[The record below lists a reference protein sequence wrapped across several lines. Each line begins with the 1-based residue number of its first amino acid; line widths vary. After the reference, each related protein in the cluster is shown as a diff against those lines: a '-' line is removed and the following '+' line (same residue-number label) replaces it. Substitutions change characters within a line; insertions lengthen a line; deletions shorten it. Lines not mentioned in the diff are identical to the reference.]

1 MMSSLRQY
9 FTNAVKEVIPLGL
22 PGPKPSPA
30 TSYLQ
35 VTPMK
40 PSQPPGCL
48 SNPNTHP
55 LPKRVL
61 PLTSPELDPMR
72 AKPSP
77 GPHPPQ
83 QPGVHHRASGGGG
96 GDKAKDGHANLTNPF
111 TRKIQPSHSPV
122 IPNPSRSMTFDPRG
136 GTGTGN
142 SDVGSSSALFTAG
155 LSLQST
161 PQYTASDD
169 RKDTVRNGCPLSHTM
184 YSPVNPQQ
192 SGGSLDHR
200 GTTQTSKLFTSVG
213 GTKSLS
219 QKRGRNPDLEER
231 KRGEEMASKK
241 LRLKDYRPDS
251 GPGPI
256 CTSQPPYGTASPS
269 YLKKVFMKNSLN
281 SGPILSLKER
291 LTPKK
296 TEGGLSRGM
305 EIVPTSPLPTPK
317 PARQLVN
324 NRGQPPCRNSVR
336 ENSNPQ
342 CRYSGMNHQSGNP
355 QSVYSG
361 SNLQSGH
368 PANLSVKSASRGECS
383 RGKEGRA
390 RAPESRGG
398 EPAGRTDR
406 RTPKPVSRS
415 HSSYSSSS
423 SSLRHLGLAQNRN
436 VTRPRG
442 TSALSDDL
450 NGLFTPDPITS
461 SQSRAAITFSPSPQR
476 GDGSPSV
483 HKVLVSGVSA
493 TVCGASKRLRPTSVT
508 SPREIHQISPSERI
522 SGPNVFPYKVASVDP
537 SKLLLGPNIYSPSFL
552 RLESCGT
559 DLTKLETAS
568 YRTITSTSSG
578 KPSSP
583 KDESVT
589 MEDVASELKMRPAF
603 PAVRLFADESVK
615 TEAGPRSPGIPSA
628 RLESPMDEH
637 ANLKNESSS
646 LKTIPLSASTKSS
659 SLCKAESFNMETA
672 DFKASTSS
680 PFLHSPTSPLDR
692 KGKEGEKR
700 KEGDQKSLLFFEE
713 GAKRSKIDNP
723 QKSLTFLEED
733 PLDVELGL
741 GLDLELELELS
752 QASSSS
758 SEDELP
764 SLQQILD
771 RTARP
776 PDTPEK
782 GTFTAPSTPVGP
794 RYHSQ
799 LPVTSKARPTSYRNN
814 LDEMLKEKES
824 IQRSKEMETKLRLSC
839 EENLLRLAEE
849 EEEDESTENM
859 EAAISH
865 QQREFLQ
872 RFSVVSSA
880 IRDLHPGEAMFN
892 LDNFGRLFSQ
902 HTLQLRHCNVSPRDT
917 AQKTL
922 LWSTPDQFRSHVSS
936 ELIQRAYRSS
946 PCPPQ
951 VARWLFQMVS
961 VHSDKLTC
969 HQVLKALKDIAC
981 SAAEHMMLNKNERFE
996 VWVPSVG
1003 DVTLVFMNMGVPFVT
1018 LFPLENLQPPFTE
1031 GDLLEGFQI
1040 STESLSSKK
1049 ELSTFPEHNFD
1060 SVIKYLSQCTSLC
1073 PRVYSDR
1080 ELLLLLTVVSRVGLD
1095 TQLTLQPTEHLRSLL
1110 RNLIS
1115 SIRDWDIMLPRICMS
1130 LIDLSD
1136 DHHNLRWLVQ
1146 LLPDNIR
1153 GKQLRR
1159 HLSVSAISKLLNI
1172 RCTYRPSNTEFQLSD
1187 LRRYL
1192 PRMRPSSLLRGLA
1205 TFRRS
1210 QNPHRE
1216 REEEEADCASLDQQA
1231 YYLCYSLLALAN
1243 EATNFEFFPPEQ
1255 KNQLLLLCA
1264 ELEKHIKCDIRE
1276 SEKMLYRSKVKDF
1289 VARIYTKWQV
1299 LVQRTRPLQGK
1310 LYDYWQPLPEDAV
1323 SSSQENK
1330 HSHRER
1336 KEDEETVMEL
1346 EGEVVEGKGEDEER
1360 IAENA
1365 LAMED
1370 EEGKVVEGEEEDK
1383 EERIADNALAMEDE
1397 RGETPETYFAMERE
1411 ILGEEEKLLKMYEEE
1426 EMMELTLEE
1435 SGEEQKME
1443 DMEEKWTEVKAEERV
1458 TEKRE
1463 AAAAVEEGRKGQTE
1477 GETEERGNLER
1488 DSEIRGER

>member
-1 MMSSLRQY
+1 MLTCSVIMRKIQSEGNGRSIADYLSPKGSI
-9 FTNAVKEVIPLGL
+9 VKDVIPLGL

-30 TSYLQ
+30 ASYLQ

-40 PSQPPGCL
+40 PSQPRGCL

-55 LPKRVL
+55 LPKRL
-61 PLTSPELDPMR
+61 PPLTSPGLDPVR

-83 QPGVHHRASGGGG
+83 LPGVHHRAPGGGG
-96 GDKAKDGHANLTNPF
+96 GDEAKDGKANLTNPI
-111 TRKIQPSHSPV
+111 TRKIKTSHSPV
-122 IPNPSRSMTFDPRG
+122 TPNPSRSITLDPRV
-136 GTGTGN
+136 GTGTGI

-155 LSLQST
+155 LPLQST
-161 PQYTASDD
+161 PQYTAGDD
-169 RKDTVRNGCPLSHTM
+169 RKDTMKNGCPLSHTM
-184 YSPVNPQQ
+184 CSPVNPQQ
-192 SGGSLDHR
+192 SGGSLDNR
-200 GTTQTSKLFTSVG
+200 GTTQTSKLFTPV

-231 KRGEEMASKK
+231 TKGEEMANKK
-241 LRLKDYRPDS
+241 LRPEDYRPNS
-251 GPGPI
+251 SPAPI
-256 CTSQPPYGTASPS
+256 CTSHPPYGTA
-269 YLKKVFMKNSLN
+269 
-281 SGPILSLKER
+281 
-291 LTPKK
+291 
-296 TEGGLSRGM
+296 
-305 EIVPTSPLPTPK
+305 
-317 PARQLVN
+317 
-324 NRGQPPCRNSVR
+324 
-336 ENSNPQ
+336 
-342 CRYSGMNHQSGNP
+342 
-355 QSVYSG
+355 
-361 SNLQSGH
+361 
-368 PANLSVKSASRGECS
+368 
-383 RGKEGRA
+383 
-390 RAPESRGG
+390 
-398 EPAGRTDR
+398 
-406 RTPKPVSRS
+406 
-415 HSSYSSSS
+415 
-423 SSLRHLGLAQNRN
+423 
-436 VTRPRG
+436 
-442 TSALSDDL
+442 
-450 NGLFTPDPITS
+450 
-461 SQSRAAITFSPSPQR
+461 
-476 GDGSPSV
+476 
-483 HKVLVSGVSA
+483 
-493 TVCGASKRLRPTSVT
+493 
-508 SPREIHQISPSERI
+508 
-522 SGPNVFPYKVASVDP
+522 
-537 SKLLLGPNIYSPSFL
+537 

-559 DLTKLETAS
+559 DLTKLKTAS
-568 YRTITSTSSG
+568 YRTITCTSSG

-583 KDESVT
+583 KVESVT
-589 MEDVASELKMRPAF
+589 MEDVASKLKTSPTF
-603 PAVRLFADESVK
+603 PAVRRFADESVK

-628 RLESPMDEH
+628 GLASPMDEH
-637 ANLKNESSS
+637 ANLKNESSA
-646 LKTIPLSASTKSS
+646 LKTIPLSASAKSS
-659 SLCKAESFNMETA
+659 SLCKDESFNMGTA

-680 PFLHSPTSPLDR
+680 PFLTSPTSRLDR

-700 KEGDQKSLLFFEE
+700 KEGDQKSLSFLEE
-713 GAKRSKIDNP
+713 GEKRSKMDNP
-723 QKSLTFLEED
+723 QKSLIFLEED

-741 GLDLELELELS
+741 GLDLGLELELS
-752 QASSSS
+752 QASSSSS

-794 RYHSQ
+794 RHHSQ
-799 LPVTSKARPTSYRNN
+799 LPVASKAKPASYRNN

-849 EEEDESTENM
+849 EEEDESAENM

-880 IRDLHPGEAMFN
+880 IRDLHPGEAMFS

-1040 STESLSSKK
+1040 STESLSSKQ

-1073 PRVYSDR
+1073 PRAYSDG

-1115 SIRDWDIMLPRICMS
+1115 SIRDWDVMLPRICMS

-1210 QNPHRE
+1210 QNAHRE
-1216 REEEEADCASLDQQA
+1216 REEEEEDCASLDQQA

-1323 SSSQENK
+1323 SSSQESK

-1336 KEDEETVMEL
+1336 EEEREDEETVMEL
-1346 EGEVVEGKGEDEER
+1346 EGKGEDEER

-1365 LAMED
+1365 LSMEDERRETPEKYLAMEG
-1370 EEGKVVEGEEEDK
+1370 EEGKVVKGEEEDK
-1383 EERIADNALAMEDE
+1383 EERIAENALSMEDEEGKVVKGEEEDKGERIAEKALAMEDE
-1397 RGETPETYFAMERE
+1397 RGEMPEKYFAMEKE
-1411 ILGEEEKLLKMYEEE
+1411 ILEGDEKLLKMDELEEE
-1426 EMMELTLEE
+1426 EEELMEITLEE
-1435 SGEEQKME
+1435 SGEERK
-1443 DMEEKWTEVKAEERV
+1443 MEEKWTVVKAEERV

-1463 AAAAVEEGRKGQTE
+1463 AAAVEEGRKGPTE
-1477 GETEERGNLER
+1477 GETEERGNLEK
-1488 DSEIRGER
+1488 DSEMEEKGEE

>member
-1 MMSSLRQY
+1 MLTCSVIMRKMQSEGNGRSIADYLSPKGS
-9 FTNAVKEVIPLGL
+9 TVKDVIPLGL

-30 TSYLQ
+30 ASYLQ

-40 PSQPPGCL
+40 PSQPRGCL

-55 LPKRVL
+55 LPNRVL
-61 PLTSPELDPMR
+61 PLTSAGLDPVR

-83 QPGVHHRASGGGG
+83 PPGVHHQASGGGG
-96 GDKAKDGHANLTNPF
+96 GDEAKDVKANLTNPL
-111 TRKIQPSHSPV
+111 TKKIQPSLKPQPSHSPV
-122 IPNPSRSMTFDPRG
+122 TLNPSRSMTVDPRV

-142 SDVGSSSALFTAG
+142 SDVGSSSAPFTAG
-155 LSLQST
+155 LPLQST
-161 PQYTASDD
+161 PQYTAGDD
-169 RKDTVRNGCPLSHTM
+169 RKDTMRNGCPLSHTM
-184 YSPVNPQQ
+184 CSPVNPQQ

-200 GTTQTSKLFTSVG
+200 GTTETSKLFTS
-213 GTKSLS
+213 GTKSLP
-219 QKRGRNPDLEER
+219 QKRGRNTDLEER
-231 KRGEEMASKK
+231 TRGEEMANKK
-241 LRLKDYRPDS
+241 LRPEDYRPDS
-251 GPGPI
+251 GPAPI
-256 CTSQPPYGTASPS
+256 CTSHPPYGTA
-269 YLKKVFMKNSLN
+269 
-281 SGPILSLKER
+281 
-291 LTPKK
+291 
-296 TEGGLSRGM
+296 
-305 EIVPTSPLPTPK
+305 
-317 PARQLVN
+317 
-324 NRGQPPCRNSVR
+324 
-336 ENSNPQ
+336 
-342 CRYSGMNHQSGNP
+342 
-355 QSVYSG
+355 
-361 SNLQSGH
+361 
-368 PANLSVKSASRGECS
+368 
-383 RGKEGRA
+383 
-390 RAPESRGG
+390 
-398 EPAGRTDR
+398 
-406 RTPKPVSRS
+406 
-415 HSSYSSSS
+415 
-423 SSLRHLGLAQNRN
+423 
-436 VTRPRG
+436 
-442 TSALSDDL
+442 
-450 NGLFTPDPITS
+450 
-461 SQSRAAITFSPSPQR
+461 
-476 GDGSPSV
+476 
-483 HKVLVSGVSA
+483 
-493 TVCGASKRLRPTSVT
+493 
-508 SPREIHQISPSERI
+508 
-522 SGPNVFPYKVASVDP
+522 
-537 SKLLLGPNIYSPSFL
+537 

-559 DLTKLETAS
+559 DLTKLQTAS

-589 MEDVASELKMRPAF
+589 MEDVASKLKTSPTF
-603 PAVRLFADESVK
+603 PAVRLFADKSVK
-615 TEAGPRSPGIPSA
+615 TEAGTRSPGIPSA
-628 RLESPMDEH
+628 GLESPMDEH
-637 ANLKNESSS
+637 ANLKNESSG
-646 LKTIPLSASTKSS
+646 LKTIPLSASAKT
-659 SLCKAESFNMETA
+659 LCKDESFNMETA
-672 DFKASTSS
+672 VFKASTSS
-680 PFLHSPTSPLDR
+680 PFLPSPTSRLDR
-692 KGKEGEKR
+692 KGEGEKR
-700 KEGDQKSLLFFEE
+700 KEGDQKSLSFLEE
-713 GAKRSKIDNP
+713 GEKRSKIDNP

-741 GLDLELELELS
+741 GLDLGLELELS
-752 QASSSS
+752 QASSSSS

-794 RYHSQ
+794 RHHSQ
-799 LPVTSKARPTSYRNN
+799 LPVTSKAKPTSYRNN

-859 EAAISH
+859 ETAISH

-880 IRDLHPGEAMFN
+880 IRDLHPGEAMFS
-892 LDNFGRLFSQ
+892 LDNFGRLFNQ

-1018 LFPLENLQPPFTE
+1018 LFPLENLQPSFTE
-1031 GDLLEGFQI
+1031 GDLLEGLQI

-1049 ELSTFPEHNFD
+1049 EISTFPEHNFD

-1073 PRVYSDR
+1073 PRAYSDG

-1136 DHHNLRWLVQ
+1136 NHHNLRWLVQ

-1159 HLSVSAISKLLNI
+1159 HLSLSAISKLLNI

-1205 TFRRS
+1205 TSFRRS

-1216 REEEEADCASLDQQA
+1216 REEEEEDCASLDQQA

-1323 SSSQENK
+1323 SSSQESK
-1330 HSHRER
+1330 HSQRER
-1336 KEDEETVMEL
+1336 EEEREDEETVMEL
-1346 EGEVVEGKGEDEER
+1346 EGEVVEGEDEKR

-1370 EEGKVVEGEEEDK
+1370 ERRETPEKYLAMEDEEGKVVKGEEDE
-1383 EERIADNALAMEDE
+1383 EERIAEKALAMEDE
-1397 RGETPETYFAMERE
+1397 RGETPEKYFAMEEEKE
-1411 ILGEEEKLLKMYEEE
+1411 ILGGEEKLLKMDELEEE
-1426 EMMELTLEE
+1426 RMELTLEE

-1443 DMEEKWTEVKAEERV
+1443 DMEEKRTEVKAEERV

-1463 AAAAVEEGRKGQTE
+1463 AAVEEGRKGQTE
-1477 GETEERGNLER
+1477 GEIEERGNLEK
-1488 DSEIRGER
+1488 DSEMEEKGEE

>member
-1 MMSSLRQY
+1 
-9 FTNAVKEVIPLGL
+9 
-22 PGPKPSPA
+22 
-30 TSYLQ
+30 
-35 VTPMK
+35 MK
-40 PSQPPGCL
+40 PSQPRGCL

-55 LPKRVL
+55 LPKRVP
-61 PLTSPELDPMR
+61 PLTSPGLNPVR

-83 QPGVHHRASGGGG
+83 LPGVHHRASGGGG
-96 GDKAKDGHANLTNPF
+96 GDEAKDGKANLTNPI
-111 TRKIQPSHSPV
+111 TRKIQTSHSPV
-122 IPNPSRSMTFDPRG
+122 TSNPSRSITLDPRV
-136 GTGTGN
+136 GTGSGN
-142 SDVGSSSALFTAG
+142 SNVGSSSALFTAG
-155 LSLQST
+155 LPLQST
-161 PQYTASDD
+161 PQYTAGDD
-169 RKDTVRNGCPLSHTM
+169 RKDTMKNGCPLSHTM
-184 YSPVNPQQ
+184 FSPVNPQQ

-213 GTKSLS
+213 TKSLS

-231 KRGEEMASKK
+231 TKGEEMANKK
-241 LRLKDYRPDS
+241 QRPEDYRPNS
-251 GPGPI
+251 SPAPI
-256 CTSQPPYGTASPS
+256 CTSHPSYGTASPS

-296 TEGGLSRGM
+296 TEGGMARGM

-317 PARQLVN
+317 PVRQVFN

-342 CRYSGMNHQSGNP
+342 CRYSGMNHQSVNP

-368 PANLSVKSASRGECS
+368 PANLPVKSASRGECS

-390 RAPESRGG
+390 SAPESRGR
-398 EPAGRTDR
+398 EATGRPDR

-415 HSSYSSSS
+415 HSSYSSCS
-423 SSLRHLGLAQNRN
+423 SSLRHLRLAQNRN

-442 TSALSDDL
+442 MSALPDDL
-450 NGLFTPDPITS
+450 IDLFTPDPITS
-461 SQSRAAITFSPSPQR
+461 SLSRAATFSSSPQR
-476 GDGSPSV
+476 GGGSPSV
-483 HKVLVSGVSA
+483 HKVLVCGVSA
-493 TVCGASKRLRPTSVT
+493 KVCGASKRLRPTSVT
-508 SPREIHQISPSERI
+508 SPREIPQISPLERI
-522 SGPNVFPYKVASVDP
+522 SGPNIFPCKVAAVDP

-559 DLTKLETAS
+559 DLTKLKTAS
-568 YRTITSTSSG
+568 YRTITCTSSG

-589 MEDVASELKMRPAF
+589 MEDDASKLKTSPTF

-628 RLESPMDEH
+628 GLESPMDEH
-637 ANLKNESSS
+637 ANLNNESSA
-646 LKTIPLSASTKSS
+646 LKTIPLSASAKSS
-659 SLCKAESFNMETA
+659 SLCKDELFNMGTA
-672 DFKASTSS
+672 DFKASTRS
-680 PFLHSPTSPLDR
+680 PFLPSPTSRLDR

-700 KEGDQKSLLFFEE
+700 KEGDQKSLSFLEE
-713 GAKRSKIDNP
+713 GEKRSKMDNP
-723 QKSLTFLEED
+723 QKSLIFLEED

-741 GLDLELELELS
+741 GLDLGLELELS
-752 QASSSS
+752 QASSSSS

-794 RYHSQ
+794 RHHSQ
-799 LPVTSKARPTSYRNN
+799 LPVTSKAKPTSYRNN

-849 EEEDESTENM
+849 EEEDESAENM

-880 IRDLHPGEAMFN
+880 IRDLHPGEAMFS

-1060 SVIKYLSQCTSLC
+1060 SVIKYLSHCTSLC
-1073 PRVYSDR
+1073 PRAYSDG

-1115 SIRDWDIMLPRICMS
+1115 SIRDWDVMLPRICMS

-1205 TFRRS
+1205 TSFRRS
-1210 QNPHRE
+1210 QNAHRE
-1216 REEEEADCASLDQQA
+1216 REEEEEDCASLDQQA

-1323 SSSQENK
+1323 SSSQESK

-1336 KEDEETVMEL
+1336 EEEREDEETVMEL
-1346 EGEVVEGKGEDEER
+1346 EGEGVEGKGEDEER
-1360 IAENA
+1360 IAEKA
-1365 LAMED
+1365 LSMEDERRETPEKYLAMED
-1370 EEGKVVEGEEEDK
+1370 EEGKVVKGEEEDK
-1383 EERIADNALAMEDE
+1383 EERIAEKALAMEK
-1397 RGETPETYFAMERE
+1397 E
-1411 ILGEEEKLLKMYEEE
+1411 ILGGEEKLLKMDELEEE
-1426 EMMELTLEE
+1426 EEERMELTLEE
-1435 SGEEQKME
+1435 SGEERKME
-1443 DMEEKWTEVKAEERV
+1443 DMEEKWTVVKAEERV

-1463 AAAAVEEGRKGQTE
+1463 AAAVEEGRKGPTE
-1477 GETEERGNLER
+1477 GETEERGNLEK
-1488 DSEIRGER
+1488 DSEMEEKGEE

>member
-1 MMSSLRQY
+1 
-9 FTNAVKEVIPLGL
+9 
-22 PGPKPSPA
+22 
-30 TSYLQ
+30 
-35 VTPMK
+35 MK
-40 PSQPPGCL
+40 PSQPRGCL

-55 LPKRVL
+55 LPKRVP
-61 PLTSPELDPMR
+61 PLTSPGLNPVR

-83 QPGVHHRASGGGG
+83 LPGVHHRASGGGG
-96 GDKAKDGHANLTNPF
+96 GDEAKDGKANLTNPI
-111 TRKIQPSHSPV
+111 TRKIQTSHSPV
-122 IPNPSRSMTFDPRG
+122 TSNPSRSITLDPRV
-136 GTGTGN
+136 GTGSGN
-142 SDVGSSSALFTAG
+142 SNVGSSSALFTAG
-155 LSLQST
+155 LPLQST
-161 PQYTASDD
+161 PQYTAGDD
-169 RKDTVRNGCPLSHTM
+169 RKDTMKNGCPLSHTM
-184 YSPVNPQQ
+184 FSPVNPQQ

-200 GTTQTSKLFTSVG
+200 GTTQTSKLFTS

-231 KRGEEMASKK
+231 TKGEEMANKK
-241 LRLKDYRPDS
+241 QRPEDYRPNS
-251 GPGPI
+251 SPAPI
-256 CTSQPPYGTASPS
+256 CTSHPSYGTASPS

-296 TEGGLSRGM
+296 TEGGMARGM

-317 PARQLVN
+317 PVRQVFN

-342 CRYSGMNHQSGNP
+342 CRYSGMNHQSVNP

-368 PANLSVKSASRGECS
+368 PANLPVKSASRGECS

-390 RAPESRGG
+390 SAPESRGR
-398 EPAGRTDR
+398 EATGRPDR

-415 HSSYSSSS
+415 HSSYSSCS
-423 SSLRHLGLAQNRN
+423 SSLRHLRLAQNRN

-442 TSALSDDL
+442 MSALPDDL
-450 NGLFTPDPITS
+450 IDLFTPDPITS
-461 SQSRAAITFSPSPQR
+461 SLSRAATFSSSPQR
-476 GDGSPSV
+476 GGGSPSV
-483 HKVLVSGVSA
+483 HKVLVCGVSA
-493 TVCGASKRLRPTSVT
+493 KVCGASKRLRPTSVT
-508 SPREIHQISPSERI
+508 SPREIPQISPLERI
-522 SGPNVFPYKVASVDP
+522 SGPNIFPCKVAAVDP

-559 DLTKLETAS
+559 DLTKLKTAS
-568 YRTITSTSSG
+568 YRTITCTSSG

-589 MEDVASELKMRPAF
+589 MEDDASKLKTSPTF

-628 RLESPMDEH
+628 GLESPMDEH
-637 ANLKNESSS
+637 ANLNNESSA
-646 LKTIPLSASTKSS
+646 LKTIPLSASAKSS
-659 SLCKAESFNMETA
+659 SLCKDELFNMGTA
-672 DFKASTSS
+672 DFKASTRS
-680 PFLHSPTSPLDR
+680 PFLPSPTSRLDR

-700 KEGDQKSLLFFEE
+700 KEGDQKSLSFLEE
-713 GAKRSKIDNP
+713 GEKRSKMDNP
-723 QKSLTFLEED
+723 QKSLIFLEED

-741 GLDLELELELS
+741 GLDLGLELELS
-752 QASSSS
+752 QASSSSS

-794 RYHSQ
+794 RHHSQ
-799 LPVTSKARPTSYRNN
+799 LPVTSKAKPTSYRNN

-849 EEEDESTENM
+849 EEEDESAENM

-880 IRDLHPGEAMFN
+880 IRDLHPGEAMFS

-1060 SVIKYLSQCTSLC
+1060 SVIKYLSHCTSLC
-1073 PRVYSDR
+1073 PRAYSDG

-1115 SIRDWDIMLPRICMS
+1115 SIRDWDVMLPRICMS

-1205 TFRRS
+1205 TSFRRS
-1210 QNPHRE
+1210 QNAHRE
-1216 REEEEADCASLDQQA
+1216 REEEEEDCASLDQQA

-1323 SSSQENK
+1323 SSSQESK

-1336 KEDEETVMEL
+1336 EEEREDEETVMEL
-1346 EGEVVEGKGEDEER
+1346 EGEGVEGKGEDEER
-1360 IAENA
+1360 IAEKA
-1365 LAMED
+1365 LSMEDERRETPEKYLAMED
-1370 EEGKVVEGEEEDK
+1370 EEGKVVKGEEEDK
-1383 EERIADNALAMEDE
+1383 EERIAEKALAMEK
-1397 RGETPETYFAMERE
+1397 E
-1411 ILGEEEKLLKMYEEE
+1411 ILGGEEKLLKMDELEEE
-1426 EMMELTLEE
+1426 EEERMELTLEE
-1435 SGEEQKME
+1435 SGEERKME
-1443 DMEEKWTEVKAEERV
+1443 DMEEKWTVVKAEERV

-1463 AAAAVEEGRKGQTE
+1463 AAAVEEGRKGPTE
-1477 GETEERGNLER
+1477 GETEERGNLEK
-1488 DSEIRGER
+1488 DSEMEEKGEE

>member
-1 MMSSLRQY
+1 MLEALVLCLLLACPFSL
-9 FTNAVKEVIPLGL
+9 P
-22 PGPKPSPA
+22 PS
-30 TSYLQ
+30 T
-35 VTPMK
+35 
-40 PSQPPGCL
+40 
-48 SNPNTHP
+48 
-55 LPKRVL
+55 
-61 PLTSPELDPMR
+61 
-72 AKPSP
+72 
-77 GPHPPQ
+77 
-83 QPGVHHRASGGGG
+83 
-96 GDKAKDGHANLTNPF
+96 
-111 TRKIQPSHSPV
+111 
-122 IPNPSRSMTFDPRG
+122 
-136 GTGTGN
+136 
-142 SDVGSSSALFTAG
+142 
-155 LSLQST
+155 
-161 PQYTASDD
+161 
-169 RKDTVRNGCPLSHTM
+169 
-184 YSPVNPQQ
+184 QQ

-200 GTTQTSKLFTSVG
+200 GTTQTSKLFTS

-231 KRGEEMASKK
+231 TKGEEMANKK
-241 LRLKDYRPDS
+241 QRPEDYRPNS
-251 GPGPI
+251 SPAPI
-256 CTSQPPYGTASPS
+256 CTSHPSYGTASPS

-296 TEGGLSRGM
+296 TEGGMARGM

-317 PARQLVN
+317 PVRQVFN

-342 CRYSGMNHQSGNP
+342 CRYSGMNHQSVNP

-368 PANLSVKSASRGECS
+368 PANLPVKSASRGECS

-390 RAPESRGG
+390 SAPESRGR
-398 EPAGRTDR
+398 EATGRPDR

-415 HSSYSSSS
+415 HSSYSSCS
-423 SSLRHLGLAQNRN
+423 SSLRHLRLAQNRN

-442 TSALSDDL
+442 MSALPDDL
-450 NGLFTPDPITS
+450 IDLFTPDPITS
-461 SQSRAAITFSPSPQR
+461 SLSRAATFSSSPQR
-476 GDGSPSV
+476 GGGSPSV
-483 HKVLVSGVSA
+483 HKVLVCGVSA
-493 TVCGASKRLRPTSVT
+493 KVCGASKRLRPTSVT
-508 SPREIHQISPSERI
+508 SPREIPQISPLERI
-522 SGPNVFPYKVASVDP
+522 SGPNIFPCKVAAVDP

-559 DLTKLETAS
+559 DLTKLKTAS
-568 YRTITSTSSG
+568 YRTITCTSSG

-589 MEDVASELKMRPAF
+589 MEDDASKLKTSPTF

-628 RLESPMDEH
+628 GLESPMDEH
-637 ANLKNESSS
+637 ANLNNESSA
-646 LKTIPLSASTKSS
+646 LKTIPLSASAKSS
-659 SLCKAESFNMETA
+659 SLCKDELFNMGTA
-672 DFKASTSS
+672 DFKASTRS
-680 PFLHSPTSPLDR
+680 PFLPSPTSRLDR

-700 KEGDQKSLLFFEE
+700 KEGDQKSLSFLEE
-713 GAKRSKIDNP
+713 GEKRSKMDNP
-723 QKSLTFLEED
+723 QKSLIFLEED

-741 GLDLELELELS
+741 GLDLGLELELS
-752 QASSSS
+752 QASSSSS

-794 RYHSQ
+794 RHHSQ
-799 LPVTSKARPTSYRNN
+799 LPVTSKAKPTSYRNN

-849 EEEDESTENM
+849 EEEDESAENM

-880 IRDLHPGEAMFN
+880 IRDLHPGEAMFS

-1060 SVIKYLSQCTSLC
+1060 SVIKYLSHCTSLC
-1073 PRVYSDR
+1073 PRAYSDG

-1115 SIRDWDIMLPRICMS
+1115 SIRDWDVMLPRICMS

-1205 TFRRS
+1205 TSFRRS
-1210 QNPHRE
+1210 QNAHRE
-1216 REEEEADCASLDQQA
+1216 REEEEEDCASLDQQA

-1323 SSSQENK
+1323 SSSQESK

-1336 KEDEETVMEL
+1336 EEEREDEETVMEL
-1346 EGEVVEGKGEDEER
+1346 EGEGVEGKGEDEER
-1360 IAENA
+1360 IAEKA
-1365 LAMED
+1365 LSMEDERRETPEKYLAMED
-1370 EEGKVVEGEEEDK
+1370 EEGKVVKGEEEDK
-1383 EERIADNALAMEDE
+1383 EERIAEKALAMEK
-1397 RGETPETYFAMERE
+1397 E
-1411 ILGEEEKLLKMYEEE
+1411 ILGGEEKLLKMDELEEE
-1426 EMMELTLEE
+1426 EEERMELTLEE
-1435 SGEEQKME
+1435 SGEERKME
-1443 DMEEKWTEVKAEERV
+1443 DMEEKWTVVKAEERV

-1463 AAAAVEEGRKGQTE
+1463 AAAVEEGRKGPTE
-1477 GETEERGNLER
+1477 GETEERGNLEK
-1488 DSEIRGER
+1488 DSEMEEKGEE

>member
-1 MMSSLRQY
+1 MLTCSVIMRKIQSEGNGRSIADYLSPKGS
-9 FTNAVKEVIPLGL
+9 TVKDVIPLGL
-22 PGPKPSPA
+22 PGPKPSQV

-35 VTPMK
+35 VNPMK
-40 PSQPPGCL
+40 PSQPRGCL

-55 LPKRVL
+55 LTKRVL
-61 PLTSPELDPMR
+61 PLTSPGLNPVR
-72 AKPSP
+72 AKSSP

-83 QPGVHHRASGGGG
+83 PPGVHHRASGGGG
-96 GDKAKDGHANLTNPF
+96 GDEAKDGKANLTNPL
-111 TRKIQPSHSPV
+111 TRK
-122 IPNPSRSMTFDPRG
+122 
-136 GTGTGN
+136 
-142 SDVGSSSALFTAG
+142 
-155 LSLQST
+155 
-161 PQYTASDD
+161 
-169 RKDTVRNGCPLSHTM
+169 
-184 YSPVNPQQ
+184 
-192 SGGSLDHR
+192 SGGSVDYR
-200 GTTQTSKLFTSVG
+200 GTTQTSKLFTS

-231 KRGEEMASKK
+231 TRGEEMANKK
-241 LRLKDYRPDS
+241 LRPEDYRPDS
-251 GPGPI
+251 SPGPI
-256 CTSQPPYGTASPS
+256 CTSHPPYGTA
-269 YLKKVFMKNSLN
+269 
-281 SGPILSLKER
+281 
-291 LTPKK
+291 
-296 TEGGLSRGM
+296 
-305 EIVPTSPLPTPK
+305 
-317 PARQLVN
+317 
-324 NRGQPPCRNSVR
+324 
-336 ENSNPQ
+336 
-342 CRYSGMNHQSGNP
+342 
-355 QSVYSG
+355 
-361 SNLQSGH
+361 
-368 PANLSVKSASRGECS
+368 
-383 RGKEGRA
+383 
-390 RAPESRGG
+390 
-398 EPAGRTDR
+398 
-406 RTPKPVSRS
+406 
-415 HSSYSSSS
+415 
-423 SSLRHLGLAQNRN
+423 
-436 VTRPRG
+436 
-442 TSALSDDL
+442 
-450 NGLFTPDPITS
+450 
-461 SQSRAAITFSPSPQR
+461 
-476 GDGSPSV
+476 
-483 HKVLVSGVSA
+483 
-493 TVCGASKRLRPTSVT
+493 
-508 SPREIHQISPSERI
+508 
-522 SGPNVFPYKVASVDP
+522 
-537 SKLLLGPNIYSPSFL
+537 

-568 YRTITSTSSG
+568 YRTITCTSSG

-589 MEDVASELKMRPAF
+589 MEDVASKLKMSPTF
-603 PAVRLFADESVK
+603 PIVRLFADESVK

-628 RLESPMDEH
+628 GLESPMDEH
-637 ANLKNESSS
+637 ANLKNDSSA
-646 LKTIPLSASTKSS
+646 LKTIPLSASAKSS
-659 SLCKAESFNMETA
+659 SLCKDESLNMGTA

-680 PFLHSPTSPLDR
+680 PFLPSPTSRLDR
-692 KGKEGEKR
+692 KGKESEKR
-700 KEGDQKSLLFFEE
+700 KEGDQKSLSFLEE
-713 GAKRSKIDNP
+713 GEKRSKIDNP
-723 QKSLTFLEED
+723 QKSLIFLEED

-741 GLDLELELELS
+741 GLDLGLELEPS
-752 QASSSS
+752 QASSSSS

-794 RYHSQ
+794 RHHSQ
-799 LPVTSKARPTSYRNN
+799 LPVMSKAKPTSYRNN

-824 IQRSKEMETKLRLSC
+824 IQRSKEMETKLRMSC

-849 EEEDESTENM
+849 EEEDESTENL

-880 IRDLHPGEAMFN
+880 IRDLHPGEAMFS

-969 HQVLKALKDIAC
+969 HQILKALKDIAC

-1018 LFPLENLQPPFTE
+1018 LFPLENLQPSFTE

-1073 PRVYSDR
+1073 PRAYSDG

-1205 TFRRS
+1205 TSFRRS

-1216 REEEEADCASLDQQA
+1216 REEEEEDCASLDQQA

-1323 SSSQENK
+1323 SSSQESK

-1336 KEDEETVMEL
+1336 EEERGDEETVMEL

-1360 IAENA
+1360 IAEDA
-1365 LAMED
+1365 LSMEDERQQTPEKYLAMED

-1383 EERIADNALAMEDE
+1383 EERIAEKALAMEDE
-1397 RGETPETYFAMERE
+1397 RGETPEK
-1411 ILGEEEKLLKMYEEE
+1411 ILCHGEGD
-1426 EMMELTLEE
+1426 
-1435 SGEEQKME
+1435 SRRGGEVAE
-1443 DMEEKWTEVKAEERV
+1443 D
-1458 TEKRE
+1458 
-1463 AAAAVEEGRKGQTE
+1463 G
-1477 GETEERGNLER
+1477 
-1488 DSEIRGER
+1488 

>member
-1 MMSSLRQY
+1 MLTCSVIMRKIQSEGNGRSIADYLSPNGS
-9 FTNAVKEVIPLGL
+9 TVKDVIPLGL
-22 PGPKPSPA
+22 PGPKPSQV
-30 TSYLQ
+30 TSHLQ

-40 PSQPPGCL
+40 PSQPRGCL

-61 PLTSPELDPMR
+61 PLTSPGLNPVR

-83 QPGVHHRASGGGG
+83 PPGVHHRASGGGG
-96 GDKAKDGHANLTNPF
+96 GDEAKDGKANLTNPL
-111 TRKIQPSHSPV
+111 TRK
-122 IPNPSRSMTFDPRG
+122 
-136 GTGTGN
+136 
-142 SDVGSSSALFTAG
+142 
-155 LSLQST
+155 
-161 PQYTASDD
+161 
-169 RKDTVRNGCPLSHTM
+169 
-184 YSPVNPQQ
+184 
-192 SGGSLDHR
+192 SGGSVDYR
-200 GTTQTSKLFTSVG
+200 GTTQTSKLFTSE

-231 KRGEEMASKK
+231 TRGEEMANKK
-241 LRLKDYRPDS
+241 LRPEDYRPDS
-251 GPGPI
+251 SPAPI
-256 CTSQPPYGTASPS
+256 CTSHPPDGTA
-269 YLKKVFMKNSLN
+269 
-281 SGPILSLKER
+281 
-291 LTPKK
+291 
-296 TEGGLSRGM
+296 
-305 EIVPTSPLPTPK
+305 
-317 PARQLVN
+317 
-324 NRGQPPCRNSVR
+324 
-336 ENSNPQ
+336 
-342 CRYSGMNHQSGNP
+342 
-355 QSVYSG
+355 
-361 SNLQSGH
+361 
-368 PANLSVKSASRGECS
+368 
-383 RGKEGRA
+383 
-390 RAPESRGG
+390 
-398 EPAGRTDR
+398 
-406 RTPKPVSRS
+406 
-415 HSSYSSSS
+415 
-423 SSLRHLGLAQNRN
+423 
-436 VTRPRG
+436 
-442 TSALSDDL
+442 
-450 NGLFTPDPITS
+450 
-461 SQSRAAITFSPSPQR
+461 
-476 GDGSPSV
+476 
-483 HKVLVSGVSA
+483 
-493 TVCGASKRLRPTSVT
+493 
-508 SPREIHQISPSERI
+508 
-522 SGPNVFPYKVASVDP
+522 
-537 SKLLLGPNIYSPSFL
+537 

-568 YRTITSTSSG
+568 YRTITCTSSG

-589 MEDVASELKMRPAF
+589 MEDVASKLKTSPTF
-603 PAVRLFADESVK
+603 PIVRLFADESVK

-628 RLESPMDEH
+628 GLESPMDEH
-637 ANLKNESSS
+637 ANLKNESSA
-646 LKTIPLSASTKSS
+646 LKTIPLSASAKSS
-659 SLCKAESFNMETA
+659 SLCKDESLNMGTA

-680 PFLHSPTSPLDR
+680 PFLPSLTSRLDR
-692 KGKEGEKR
+692 KGKESEKR
-700 KEGDQKSLLFFEE
+700 KEGDQKSLSFLEE
-713 GAKRSKIDNP
+713 GEKRSKIDNP
-723 QKSLTFLEED
+723 QKSLIFLEED

-741 GLDLELELELS
+741 GLDLGLELEPS
-752 QASSSS
+752 QASSSSS

-794 RYHSQ
+794 RHHSQ
-799 LPVTSKARPTSYRNN
+799 LPVMSKAKPTSYRNN

-824 IQRSKEMETKLRLSC
+824 IQRSKEMETKLRMSC

-849 EEEDESTENM
+849 EEEDESTENL

-872 RFSVVSSA
+872 RFSVVSSG
-880 IRDLHPGEAMFN
+880 IRDLHPGEAMFS

-1018 LFPLENLQPPFTE
+1018 LFPLENLQPSFTE

-1073 PRVYSDR
+1073 PRAYSDG

-1205 TFRRS
+1205 TSFRRS

-1216 REEEEADCASLDQQA
+1216 RKEEEEDCASLDQQA

-1323 SSSQENK
+1323 SSSQESK

-1336 KEDEETVMEL
+1336 EEERGDEETVMEL
-1346 EGEVVEGKGEDEER
+1346 EGEVVEEEEEER

-1365 LAMED
+1365 LSMEDERQQTPEKYLAMED
-1370 EEGKVVEGEEEDK
+1370 EEGKVMEGEEEDK
-1383 EERIADNALAMEDE
+1383 EERIAEKALAMEDE
-1397 RGETPETYFAMERE
+1397 RGETPEKYFAMEKE
-1411 ILGEEEKLLKMYEEE
+1411 ILGGEEKLLKMDELEEE
-1426 EMMELTLEE
+1426 RMDLTLEE

-1443 DMEEKWTEVKAEERV
+1443 DMEEKRTEVKAEERV

-1463 AAAAVEEGRKGQTE
+1463 AAVVEEGRKGQTE
-1477 GETEERGNLER
+1477 GETEERGSLEK
-1488 DSEIRGER
+1488 DSEMEEKCDE

>member
-1 MMSSLRQY
+1 
-9 FTNAVKEVIPLGL
+9 
-22 PGPKPSPA
+22 
-30 TSYLQ
+30 
-35 VTPMK
+35 MK
-40 PSQPPGCL
+40 PSQPRGCL
-48 SNPNTHP
+48 SNLNTHP
-55 LPKRVL
+55 LPKRVP
-61 PLTSPELDPMR
+61 PLTSPELDPVR
-72 AKPSP
+72 PKPSP

-83 QPGVHHRASGGGG
+83 STGVHHRASGGGG
-96 GDKAKDGHANLTNPF
+96 GDEAKDGKANLTNPI

-122 IPNPSRSMTFDPRG
+122 TPNPSRSITLNPRV
-136 GTGTGN
+136 GTGTGI

-155 LSLQST
+155 LPLQST
-161 PQYTASDD
+161 PQYTAGDD
-169 RKDTVRNGCPLSHTM
+169 RKAIMKNGCPLSHTM
-184 YSPVNPQQ
+184 CSTVNPQQ
-192 SGGSLDHR
+192 SGGSLDYR
-200 GTTQTSKLFTSVG
+200 GTTQTSKLFTSED
-213 GTKSLS
+213 TKSLS

-231 KRGEEMASKK
+231 TKGEEMASKK
-241 LRLKDYRPDS
+241 LRPEDYRPNS
-251 GPGPI
+251 SPAPI
-256 CTSQPPYGTASPS
+256 CTSHPPYGTPSPS

-281 SGPILSLKER
+281 SGPILSLKEC

-296 TEGGLSRGM
+296 TGGGMARGM

-317 PARQLVN
+317 PVRQVF
-324 NRGQPPCRNSVR
+324 NRGQPPCKNSVR

-342 CRYSGMNHQSGNP
+342 CRYSGMNHQSVNP
-355 QSVYSG
+355 QSVNSG

-368 PANLSVKSASRGECS
+368 PANLPVKSASRGECS

-390 RAPESRGG
+390 RAPESRGR
-398 EPAGRTDR
+398 EPTGRTDR

-415 HSSYSSSS
+415 HSSYSSCS
-423 SSLRHLGLAQNRN
+423 SSLHHFGLAQNRN

-442 TSALSDDL
+442 TSDDL
-450 NGLFTPDPITS
+450 NDLFTPDPITS
-461 SQSRAAITFSPSPQR
+461 SLSRAAITSSSSPQR

-508 SPREIHQISPSERI
+508 SPREIPKISPSERI
-522 SGPNVFPYKVASVDP
+522 SGPNIFPCKVPAVDP

-559 DLTKLETAS
+559 DLTKLKTAS
-568 YRTITSTSSG
+568 YRTITCTSSG

-589 MEDVASELKMRPAF
+589 MEDVASKLKTSPTF

-628 RLESPMDEH
+628 GLESPMDEY
-637 ANLKNESSS
+637 ANLKNESSA
-646 LKTIPLSASTKSS
+646 LKTIPLSASAKSS
-659 SLCKAESFNMETA
+659 SLCKDESFNMGTA

-680 PFLHSPTSPLDR
+680 PFLSSPTSRLDR

-700 KEGDQKSLLFFEE
+700 KEGDQKSSSFLEE
-713 GAKRSKIDNP
+713 GEKRSKMDNP
-723 QKSLTFLEED
+723 QKSLIFLEED

-741 GLDLELELELS
+741 GLDLGLELELS
-752 QASSSS
+752 QASSSSSS

-794 RYHSQ
+794 RHHSQ
-799 LPVTSKARPTSYRNN
+799 LPVTSKAKPTSYRNN

-849 EEEDESTENM
+849 EEEDESAENM

-880 IRDLHPGEAMFN
+880 IRDLHPGEAMFS

-1073 PRVYSDR
+1073 PRAYSDG

-1115 SIRDWDIMLPRICMS
+1115 SIRDWDVMLPRICMS

-1205 TFRRS
+1205 TSFRRS
-1210 QNPHRE
+1210 QNAHRE
-1216 REEEEADCASLDQQA
+1216 REEEEEDCASLDQQA

-1323 SSSQENK
+1323 SSSQESK

-1336 KEDEETVMEL
+1336 EEEREDEETVMEL
-1346 EGEVVEGKGEDEER
+1346 EGEGVEGKGEDEER

-1365 LAMED
+1365 LSMEDERGETPEKYLAMED
-1370 EEGKVVEGEEEDK
+1370 EEGKGEE
-1383 EERIADNALAMEDE
+1383 EERIAEEALAMEDE
-1397 RGETPETYFAMERE
+1397 RGETPEKYFAMEKE
-1411 ILGEEEKLLKMYEEE
+1411 ILGGEEKLLKMDELEEE
-1426 EMMELTLEE
+1426 RMELTLEE
-1435 SGEEQKME
+1435 SGEERK
-1443 DMEEKWTEVKAEERV
+1443 MEEKWTVVKMEERV

-1463 AAAAVEEGRKGQTE
+1463 AAAVEEGRKGPTE
-1477 GETEERGNLER
+1477 GETEERGNLEK
-1488 DSEIRGER
+1488 DSEMEEKGEE

>member
-1 MMSSLRQY
+1 MRKIQSEGNGRSIADYLSPKGSI
-9 FTNAVKEVIPLGL
+9 VKDVIPLGL

-30 TSYLQ
+30 ASYLQ

-40 PSQPPGCL
+40 PSQPRGCL
-48 SNPNTHP
+48 SNQNTHP
-55 LPKRVL
+55 LPKRVP
-61 PLTSPELDPMR
+61 PLTSPGLNPVR

-83 QPGVHHRASGGGG
+83 LPGVHHRASGGGG
-96 GDKAKDGHANLTNPF
+96 GDEAKDGKANLTNPI
-111 TRKIQPSHSPV
+111 TRKIQTSHSPV
-122 IPNPSRSMTFDPRG
+122 TSNPSRSITLDPRV
-136 GTGTGN
+136 GTGSGN
-142 SDVGSSSALFTAG
+142 SNVGSSSALFTAG
-155 LSLQST
+155 LPLQST
-161 PQYTASDD
+161 PQYTAGDD
-169 RKDTVRNGCPLSHTM
+169 RKDTMKNGCPLSHTM
-184 YSPVNPQQ
+184 FSPVNPQQ

-200 GTTQTSKLFTSVG
+200 GTTQTSKLFTS

-231 KRGEEMASKK
+231 TKGEEMANKK
-241 LRLKDYRPDS
+241 LRPEDYRPNS
-251 GPGPI
+251 SPAPI
-256 CTSQPPYGTASPS
+256 CTSHPPYGTA
-269 YLKKVFMKNSLN
+269 
-281 SGPILSLKER
+281 
-291 LTPKK
+291 
-296 TEGGLSRGM
+296 
-305 EIVPTSPLPTPK
+305 
-317 PARQLVN
+317 
-324 NRGQPPCRNSVR
+324 
-336 ENSNPQ
+336 
-342 CRYSGMNHQSGNP
+342 
-355 QSVYSG
+355 
-361 SNLQSGH
+361 
-368 PANLSVKSASRGECS
+368 
-383 RGKEGRA
+383 
-390 RAPESRGG
+390 
-398 EPAGRTDR
+398 
-406 RTPKPVSRS
+406 
-415 HSSYSSSS
+415 
-423 SSLRHLGLAQNRN
+423 
-436 VTRPRG
+436 
-442 TSALSDDL
+442 
-450 NGLFTPDPITS
+450 
-461 SQSRAAITFSPSPQR
+461 
-476 GDGSPSV
+476 
-483 HKVLVSGVSA
+483 
-493 TVCGASKRLRPTSVT
+493 
-508 SPREIHQISPSERI
+508 
-522 SGPNVFPYKVASVDP
+522 
-537 SKLLLGPNIYSPSFL
+537 

-559 DLTKLETAS
+559 DLTKLKTAS
-568 YRTITSTSSG
+568 YRTITCTSSG

-589 MEDVASELKMRPAF
+589 MDDVASKLKTSPTF

-628 RLESPMDEH
+628 GLESPMDEH
-637 ANLKNESSS
+637 ANLNNEYSA
-646 LKTIPLSASTKSS
+646 LKTIPLSASAKSA
-659 SLCKAESFNMETA
+659 SLCKDELFNMGTA
-672 DFKASTSS
+672 DFKASTRS
-680 PFLHSPTSPLDR
+680 PFLPSPTSRLDR

-700 KEGDQKSLLFFEE
+700 KEGDQKSLSFLEE
-713 GAKRSKIDNP
+713 GEKRSKMDNP
-723 QKSLTFLEED
+723 QKSLIFLEED

-741 GLDLELELELS
+741 GLDLGLELELS
-752 QASSSS
+752 QASSSSS

-794 RYHSQ
+794 RHHSQ
-799 LPVTSKARPTSYRNN
+799 LPVTSKAKPTSYRNN

-849 EEEDESTENM
+849 EEEDESAENI

-880 IRDLHPGEAMFN
+880 IRDLHPGEAMFS

-1018 LFPLENLQPPFTE
+1018 LFPLENLQPQFTE

-1060 SVIKYLSQCTSLC
+1060 SVIKYLSHCTSLC
-1073 PRVYSDR
+1073 PRAYSDG

-1115 SIRDWDIMLPRICMS
+1115 SIRDWDVMLPRICMS

-1205 TFRRS
+1205 TSFRRS
-1210 QNPHRE
+1210 QNAHRE
-1216 REEEEADCASLDQQA
+1216 REEEEEDCASLDQQA

-1323 SSSQENK
+1323 SSSQESK

-1336 KEDEETVMEL
+1336 EEEREDEETVMEL
-1346 EGEVVEGKGEDEER
+1346 EGEGVEGKGEDEKRIAENALSMEDERRETPEKYLAMEDEEGKVVKGEEEDKEER
-1360 IAENA
+1360 IAEKA

-1370 EEGKVVEGEEEDK
+1370 EEGKVVKGEEEDK
-1383 EERIADNALAMEDE
+1383 EERIAEKALTMEDE
-1397 RGETPETYFAMERE
+1397 RGETPEKYFAMEKE
-1411 ILGEEEKLLKMYEEE
+1411 ILGGEEKLLKMDELEEE
-1426 EMMELTLEE
+1426 RMELTLEE
-1435 SGEEQKME
+1435 SGEERKME
-1443 DMEEKWTEVKAEERV
+1443 DMEEKWTVVKTEERV

-1463 AAAAVEEGRKGQTE
+1463 AAAVEEERKGPTE
-1477 GETEERGNLER
+1477 GETEERGNLEK
-1488 DSEIRGER
+1488 DSEMEEKGEE

>member
-1 MMSSLRQY
+1 MRKIQSEGNGRSIADYLSPKGSI
-9 FTNAVKEVIPLGL
+9 VKDVIPLGL

-30 TSYLQ
+30 ASYLQ

-40 PSQPPGCL
+40 PSQPRGCL
-48 SNPNTHP
+48 SNQNTHP
-55 LPKRVL
+55 LPKRVP
-61 PLTSPELDPMR
+61 PLTSPGLNPVR

-83 QPGVHHRASGGGG
+83 LPGVHHRASGGGG
-96 GDKAKDGHANLTNPF
+96 GDEAKDGKANLTNPI
-111 TRKIQPSHSPV
+111 TRKIQTSHSPV
-122 IPNPSRSMTFDPRG
+122 TSNPSRSITLDPRV
-136 GTGTGN
+136 GTGSGN
-142 SDVGSSSALFTAG
+142 SNVGSSSALFTAG
-155 LSLQST
+155 LPLQST
-161 PQYTASDD
+161 PQYTAGDD
-169 RKDTVRNGCPLSHTM
+169 RKDTMKNGCPLSHTM
-184 YSPVNPQQ
+184 FSPVNPQQ

-213 GTKSLS
+213 TKSLS

-231 KRGEEMASKK
+231 TKGEEMANKK
-241 LRLKDYRPDS
+241 LRPEDYRPNS
-251 GPGPI
+251 SPAPI
-256 CTSQPPYGTASPS
+256 CTSHPPYGTA
-269 YLKKVFMKNSLN
+269 
-281 SGPILSLKER
+281 
-291 LTPKK
+291 
-296 TEGGLSRGM
+296 
-305 EIVPTSPLPTPK
+305 
-317 PARQLVN
+317 
-324 NRGQPPCRNSVR
+324 
-336 ENSNPQ
+336 
-342 CRYSGMNHQSGNP
+342 
-355 QSVYSG
+355 
-361 SNLQSGH
+361 
-368 PANLSVKSASRGECS
+368 
-383 RGKEGRA
+383 
-390 RAPESRGG
+390 
-398 EPAGRTDR
+398 
-406 RTPKPVSRS
+406 
-415 HSSYSSSS
+415 
-423 SSLRHLGLAQNRN
+423 
-436 VTRPRG
+436 
-442 TSALSDDL
+442 
-450 NGLFTPDPITS
+450 
-461 SQSRAAITFSPSPQR
+461 
-476 GDGSPSV
+476 
-483 HKVLVSGVSA
+483 
-493 TVCGASKRLRPTSVT
+493 
-508 SPREIHQISPSERI
+508 
-522 SGPNVFPYKVASVDP
+522 
-537 SKLLLGPNIYSPSFL
+537 

-559 DLTKLETAS
+559 DLTKLKTAS
-568 YRTITSTSSG
+568 YRTITCTSSG

-589 MEDVASELKMRPAF
+589 MDDVASKLKTSPTF

-628 RLESPMDEH
+628 GLESPMDEH
-637 ANLKNESSS
+637 ANLNNEYSA
-646 LKTIPLSASTKSS
+646 LKTIPLSASAKSA
-659 SLCKAESFNMETA
+659 SLCKDELFNMGTA
-672 DFKASTSS
+672 DFKASTRS
-680 PFLHSPTSPLDR
+680 PFLPSPTSRLDR

-700 KEGDQKSLLFFEE
+700 KEGDQKSLSFLEE
-713 GAKRSKIDNP
+713 GEKRSKMDNP
-723 QKSLTFLEED
+723 QKSLIFLEED

-741 GLDLELELELS
+741 GLDLGLELELS
-752 QASSSS
+752 QASSSSS

-794 RYHSQ
+794 RHHSQ
-799 LPVTSKARPTSYRNN
+799 LPVTSKAKPTSYRNN

-849 EEEDESTENM
+849 EEEDESAENI

-880 IRDLHPGEAMFN
+880 IRDLHPGEAMFS

-1018 LFPLENLQPPFTE
+1018 LFPLENLQPQFTE

-1060 SVIKYLSQCTSLC
+1060 SVIKYLSHCTSLC
-1073 PRVYSDR
+1073 PRAYSDG

-1115 SIRDWDIMLPRICMS
+1115 SIRDWDVMLPRICMS

-1205 TFRRS
+1205 TSFRRS
-1210 QNPHRE
+1210 QNAHRE
-1216 REEEEADCASLDQQA
+1216 REEEEEDCASLDQQA

-1323 SSSQENK
+1323 SSSQESK

-1336 KEDEETVMEL
+1336 EEEREDEETVMEL
-1346 EGEVVEGKGEDEER
+1346 EGEGVEGKGEDEKRIAENALSMEDERRETPEKYLAMEDEEGKVVKGEEEDKEER
-1360 IAENA
+1360 IAEKA

-1370 EEGKVVEGEEEDK
+1370 EEGKVVKGEEEDK
-1383 EERIADNALAMEDE
+1383 EERIAEKALTMEDE
-1397 RGETPETYFAMERE
+1397 RGETPEKYFAMEKE
-1411 ILGEEEKLLKMYEEE
+1411 ILGGEEKLLKMDELEEE
-1426 EMMELTLEE
+1426 RMELTLEE
-1435 SGEEQKME
+1435 SGEERKME
-1443 DMEEKWTEVKAEERV
+1443 DMEEKWTVVKTEERV

-1463 AAAAVEEGRKGQTE
+1463 AAAVEEERKGPTE
-1477 GETEERGNLER
+1477 GETEERGNLEK
-1488 DSEIRGER
+1488 DSEMEEKGEE